1 MKKMEQIDLKSYTY
15 QQMEKLTA
23 EMGLPRFRA
32 GQILVGCTKNGYLIL
47 MK

>member
-32 GQILVGCTKNGYLIL
+32 GQIFGWLHENGYLIL